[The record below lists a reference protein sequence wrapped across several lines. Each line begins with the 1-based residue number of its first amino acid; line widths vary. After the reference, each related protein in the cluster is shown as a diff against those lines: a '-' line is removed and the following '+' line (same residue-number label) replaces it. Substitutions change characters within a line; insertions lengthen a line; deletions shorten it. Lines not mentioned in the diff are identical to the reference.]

1 MYWNRIWI
9 NNCSVVVFELE
20 MCNCIWIEIWE
31 NNVFDLA
38 ELYLYLISKCV
49 FGPNPEDSCYQV
61 VELVATKQQYSE
73 TQTILHGLLD
83 LIVFK

>member
-1 MYWNRIWI
+1 LNWKYVI
-9 NNCSVVVFELE
+9 VFELKSGK
-20 MCNCIWIEIWE
+20 

-38 ELYLYLISKCV
+38 ELYLYLISKCI

-73 TQTILHGLLD
+73 TQTILHQSWSTWFGG
-83 LIVFK
+83 V